1 MSKNHRNIV
10 VLVVMFC
17 VFYDVLRKAK
27 HPANDV
33 YCPSPARVLQ
43 VKYNKIKIKIKISFF
58 GRKMKDKL
66 SPFVNYISK
75 SYKVGLTFSNP
86 VPTVLPSSSL
96 FFDAAVELTS
106 IFFFVPMSFE
116 IPVHL

>member
-75 SYKVGLTFSNP
+75 SNKVGLTFSNP
-86 VPTVLPSSSL
+86 VSTVLPSSSL
-96 FFDAAVELTS
+96 FFGAAVELTS

>member
-1 MSKNHRNIV
+1 MSENHRNIV

-75 SYKVGLTFSNP
+75 SYKVGQTFSNP
-86 VPTVLPSSSL
+86 VSTVLPSSSL
-96 FFDAAVELTS
+96 FFGAAVELTS